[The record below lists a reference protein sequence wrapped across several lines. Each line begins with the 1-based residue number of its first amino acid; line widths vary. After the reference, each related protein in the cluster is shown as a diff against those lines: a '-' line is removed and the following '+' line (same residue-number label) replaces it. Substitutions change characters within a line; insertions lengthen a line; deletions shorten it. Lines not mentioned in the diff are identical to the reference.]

1 MNNSAATRRISKI
14 AIEYNGDDKGMA
26 QAVESN
32 YLLSETPED
41 QFFEMKTVA
50 DRNPNVKKWALTGYI
65 SPPEENT
72 EQLSDADLTKIA
84 VEALYKVGVTSKNQ
98 FRLDIHNSSKHKHIH
113 FIVNRIDVNG
123 KCTVDAHNIGKR
135 FGAAVRQLCVENNL
149 KTDIEIGLQ
158 KKKKMLSSLKESLT
172 SSSNFN
178 ALVDSMKLRGYI
190 VQLSQNEKIGISG
203 MRIIL
208 ETDVNNQTERQY
220 KPGYKLSEIT
230 SKLKIAEIKELFE
243 MKKAVTEA
251 RVSAKNWIDLKENL
265 NAKGFSM
272 KMKFDG
278 EIQKKVEDIY
288 VKKTEEFGSVSAQNG
303 LFNNKYNG
311 FSLSATI
318 DDFENLKVQLQNT
331 NNLTTYT
338 DSGNMFKS
346 ELVVDLLHSA
356 GETLQN
362 ILRPNYT
369 ASPDDELLKKKR
381 KNKR

>member
-26 QAVESN
+26 QAAESN

-41 QFFEMKTVA
+41 QFLEMKTVA
-50 DRNPNVKKWALTGYI
+50 DRNPKVKKWALTGYI

-72 EQLSDADLTKIA
+72 EQLSDAELTKIA

-158 KKKKMLSSLKESLT
+158 KKEIMLSFLKESLT

-178 ALVDSMKLRGYI
+178 GLVNCMKLKGYI
-190 VQLSQNEKIGISG
+190 VQLSQNEKVGVSG

-208 ETDVNNQTERQY
+208 ETDINNETERQY

-243 MKKAVTEA
+243 MKNAVKEA
-251 RVSAKNWIDLKENL
+251 RVSANNWIALKENL

-278 EIQKKVEDIY
+278 EILKKVEDIY
-288 VKKTEEFGSVSAQNG
+288 VKKTEGFGLGSTQDGV
-303 LFNNKYNG
+303 FNNKYNG
-311 FSLSATI
+311 FSLSATF

-338 DSGNMFKS
+338 DSGNIFQS
-346 ELVVDLLHSA
+346 ELVADLLHSA

-369 ASPDDELLKKKR
+369 ASADDELLKKKR
-381 KNKR
+381 KNRR

>member
-26 QAVESN
+26 QAAESN

-41 QFFEMKTVA
+41 QFLEMKTVA
-50 DRNPNVKKWALTGYI
+50 DRNPKVKKWALTGYI

-72 EQLSDADLTKIA
+72 EQLSDAELTKIA

-158 KKKKMLSSLKESLT
+158 KKEIMLSFLKESLT

-178 ALVDSMKLRGYI
+178 GLVNCMKLKGYI
-190 VQLSQNEKIGISG
+190 VQLSQNEKVGVSG

-208 ETDVNNQTERQY
+208 ETDINNETERQY

-243 MKKAVTEA
+243 MKNAVKEA
-251 RVSAKNWIDLKENL
+251 RVSANNWIALKENL

-278 EIQKKVEDIY
+278 EILKKVEDIY
-288 VKKTEEFGSVSAQNG
+288 VKKTEGFGLGSTQDGV
-303 LFNNKYNG
+303 FNNKYNG
-311 FSLSATI
+311 FSLSATF

-338 DSGNMFKS
+338 DSGNMFQS
-346 ELVVDLLHSA
+346 ELVADLLHSA

-369 ASPDDELLKKKR
+369 ASADDELLKKKR
-381 KNKR
+381 KNRR

>member
-1 MNNSAATRRISKI
+1 MNNSATTRRISKI

-26 QAVESN
+26 QAAESN

-41 QFFEMKTVA
+41 QFLEMKAVA
-50 DRNPNVKKWALTGYI
+50 DRNPKVKKWALTGYI

-72 EQLSDADLTKIA
+72 MQLSDAELTKIA

-135 FGAAVRQLCVENNL
+135 FGAAVRQLCIENNL

-158 KKKKMLSSLKESLT
+158 KKEKMLSSLKESLT

-178 ALVDSMKLRGYI
+178 ALIESMKLKGYI

-208 ETDVNNQTERQY
+208 ETDINKETERQY
-220 KPGYKLSEIT
+220 KPGYTLSEIT
-230 SKLKIAEIKELFE
+230 SKLKIAEIKDLFE
-243 MKKAVTEA
+243 MKNAVKET
-251 RVSAKNWIDLKENL
+251 RGSAKNWIDLKQNL

-272 KMKFDG
+272 KIKFDDSVNRK
-278 EIQKKVEDIY
+278 IEDVF
-288 VKKTEEFGSVSAQNG
+288 VKKIVESGSISAQNG
-303 LFNNKYNG
+303 VFNNKYNG
-311 FSLSATI
+311 FSLSATF

-338 DSGNMFKS
+338 DSSNMFKS
-346 ELVVDLLHSA
+346 EMVSDLLHSA
-356 GETLQN
+356 GETLQD
-362 ILRPNYT
+362 IFRPNYI
-369 ASPDDELLKKKR
+369 ASADDELLNKKR
-381 KNKR
+381 KKRI

>member
-26 QAVESN
+26 QAAESN

-41 QFFEMKTVA
+41 QFLEMKTVA
-50 DRNPNVKKWALTGYI
+50 DRNPKVKKWALTGYI

-72 EQLSDADLTKIA
+72 EQLSDTELTKIA

-158 KKKKMLSSLKESLT
+158 KKEIMLSSLKESLT

-178 ALVDSMKLRGYI
+178 FLVNSMKLKGYI
-190 VQLSQNEKIGISG
+190 VQLSQNEKVGISG

-243 MKKAVTEA
+243 MKNAIKEA

-278 EIQKKVEDIY
+278 EILKKVEDIY
-288 VKKTEEFGSVSAQNG
+288 VKKTEGFGLGSTQDG

-311 FSLSATI
+311 FSLSATL

-331 NNLTTYT
+331 NNLTTFT
-338 DSGNMFKS
+338 DSANMFQS
-346 ELVVDLLHSA
+346 ELVADLLHSA

-369 ASPDDELLKKKR
+369 ASADDELLKKKR
-381 KNKR
+381 KNRR

>member
-26 QAVESN
+26 QAAESN

-41 QFFEMKTVA
+41 QFLEMKTVA
-50 DRNPNVKKWALTGYI
+50 DRNPKVKKWALTGYI

-72 EQLSDADLTKIA
+72 EQLSDTELTKIA

-158 KKKKMLSSLKESLT
+158 KKEIMLSSLKESLT

-178 ALVDSMKLRGYI
+178 FLVNRMKLKGYI
-190 VQLSQNEKIGISG
+190 VQLSQNEKVGISG

-243 MKKAVTEA
+243 MKNAIKEA

-278 EIQKKVEDIY
+278 EILKKVEDIY
-288 VKKTEEFGSVSAQNG
+288 VKKTEGFGLGSTQDG

-311 FSLSATI
+311 FSLSATL

-331 NNLTTYT
+331 NNLTTFT
-338 DSGNMFKS
+338 DSANMFQS
-346 ELVVDLLHSA
+346 ELVADLLHSA

-369 ASPDDELLKKKR
+369 ASADDELLKKKR
-381 KNKR
+381 KNRR